1 MTAKPF
7 LIIALL
13 LSFALL
19 TTATASIAYTPKVG
33 DHFSFYEV
41 ENLGNGT
48 GNYAGY
54 TEQTITNGTEMVN
67 GTIENGIVPVTYS
80 FLWTYRNNTGG
91 TNSGKLSGNFTF
103 SSLTFLYVSG
113 TDNQTGYVNPYVW
126 FCMNNS
132 LPNGGTF
139 HLLNTEVTVMSKNY
153 SYFLPSANEN
163 VEAIFVQ
170 GSSSYQRNDVY
181 GQFNAAYTWKAY
193 FDPTSGYIVG
203 YDYTE
208 HDTNASGNGFTLTD
222 NLYINS
228 ASYSLTV
235 VPSASGGNSDVLLIV
250 IAVIIIVVIVIVVY
264 AVSIRR
270 RPKRSSQ
277 QSNVSPSTAP
287 PKGPAIKCPY
297 CGGPVYFGDKD
308 IANCE
313 FCGREVQKPSSDS

>member
-7 LIIALL
+7 LVIALL

-19 TTATASIAYTPKVG
+19 ITATASIAYTPKVG

-41 ENLGNGT
+41 ENLGSGT

-54 TEQTITNGTEMVN
+54 TEQTTVNGTEIVN
-67 GTIENGIVPVTYS
+67 GTIVNGIVPVSYS
-80 FLWTYRNNTGG
+80 FVWTFSSSTGG
-91 TNSGKLSGNFTF
+91 TNSGKVSGNFTF
-103 SSLTFLYVSG
+103 SSLTFHYVKG
-113 TDNQTGYVNPYVW
+113 TDNQTGYVNPHVW

-139 HLLNTEVTVMSKNY
+139 YLLNTEMIVMSKDY
-153 SYFLPSANEN
+153 SYSLPSANEN
-163 VEAIFVQ
+163 VQAIFAQ

-181 GQFNAAYTWKAY
+181 GQFNAVFTWKAY
-193 FDPTSGYIVG
+193 FDPNSGYIIG

-208 HDTNASGNGFTLTD
+208 QDTNSTGNGFTFTD

-228 ASYSLTV
+228 ADYSLTV
-235 VPSASGGNSDVLLIV
+235 VPSGVSPDVLLIV
-250 IAVIIIVVIVIVVY
+250 AIVIIIVVIVTAVY

-270 RPKRSSQ
+270 LPKRSSQ
-277 QSNVSPSTAP
+277 QSNIPPSTP

-297 CGGPVYFGDKD
+297 CGGLVYFGDKE
-308 IANCE
+308 ITNCE
-313 FCGREVQKPSSDS
+313 YCGREVRKPPSDS

>member
-41 ENLGNGT
+41 ENVGKGT
-48 GNYAGY
+48 GDYAGY
-54 TEQTITNGTEMVN
+54 TDQTIVNGTEVVN
-67 GTIENGIVPVTYS
+67 GTIESGIVPVTYS
-80 FLWTYRNNTGG
+80 FVWTFSNNTGG

-103 SSLTFLYVSG
+103 SSLAFLYVKG
-113 TDNQTGYVNPYVW
+113 TDNQTGSYVW
-126 FCMNNS
+126 FCMNN
-132 LPNGGTF
+132 LIPNGGTF
-139 HLLNTEVTVMSKNY
+139 YLLNTEMTAMSKDY
-153 SYFLPSANEN
+153 SYSLPSANEN
-163 VEAIFVQ
+163 VEAIYAQ

-193 FDPTSGYIVG
+193 FDPTSGYIIG

-208 HDTNASGNGFTLTD
+208 QDTNASGNGFTLTD
-222 NLYINS
+222 ILYINS
-228 ASYSLTV
+228 ASYSLTAV
-235 VPSASGGNSDVLLIV
+235 ASGGNSDLLLIV
-250 IAVIIIVVIVIVVY
+250 IAVIIIVVIVIALY
-264 AVSIRR
+264 AVSTRR

-277 QSNVSPSTAP
+277 QSNIPLSTP

-313 FCGREVQKPSSDS
+313 YCGREVQKPPPDS